1 MMKSKDEC
9 ADMLDSPLELLYSAW
24 FDQQKTV
31 NQRVTEHYVNL
42 DKLLSSLPE
51 RAQHEV
57 YCAIFQVVSEYE
69 RLAFLAGLRTGTRL
83 AAEVG
88 V

>member
-1 MMKSKDEC
+1 MFKAKNDE
-9 ADMLDSPLELLYSAW
+9 DLDFSPLELLYSAW
-24 FDQQKTV
+24 SNQQPTV

-51 RAQHEV
+51 RARHEV
-57 YCAIFQVVSEYE
+57 YCAIFQVVTEYE
-69 RLAFLAGLRTGTRL
+69 RLAFLAGLRTGVRL

-88 V
+88 G